1 MAMRHL
7 LAVVA
12 MATCLTACLDR
23 TRVNTLCQWNPET
36 ARPLDLNDWPQ
47 QRHLYEDVAIAE
59 ELAIQYADAVH
70 KERFGF
76 QGHGGLIEGGRL
88 RDRCMAS
95 LVAAIATTHGITVER
110 VEQARARGYRDI
122 RWDIGVLVA
131 FLGFYLVAAW
141 AIVGAI
147 SRRFPIDQGLFAA
160 AMPFVASLPVG
171 TAAFQLLTL
180 WGAALEI
187 VRIGNG
193 HISSYRSAKP
203 FMSQQ
208 KGELWLATI
217 AIFLLVAALH
227 LVLTRRE
234 GRATVAE
241 SRVSSTQSP
250 P

>member
-1 MAMRHL
+1 MAMRPL

-12 MATCLTACLDR
+12 MAICLTACLDR

-70 KERFGF
+70 MERFGF

-95 LVAAIATTHGITVER
+95 LVSAIAETHGITVER
-110 VEQARARGYRDI
+110 VEQARARGYREI

-131 FLGFYLVAAW
+131 FLCFYLAAAW

-147 SRRFPIDQGLFAA
+147 SRRFPIDEGWPALIAPLVAA
-160 AMPFVASLPVG
+160 VPIG
-171 TAAFQLLTL
+171 TAAFQLLSL
-180 WGAALEI
+180 WGAGLEAI
-187 VRIGNG
+187 RLGNG
-193 HISSYRSAKP
+193 HISSYRSSAP
-203 FMSQQ
+203 LLSQH
-208 KGELWLATI
+208 KGAFWI
-217 AIFLLVAALH
+217 ASVAVFVAIAALH
-227 LVLTRRE
+227 RW
-234 GRATVAE
+234 
-241 SRVSSTQSP
+241 TQTHHRHDAVRS
-250 P
+250 